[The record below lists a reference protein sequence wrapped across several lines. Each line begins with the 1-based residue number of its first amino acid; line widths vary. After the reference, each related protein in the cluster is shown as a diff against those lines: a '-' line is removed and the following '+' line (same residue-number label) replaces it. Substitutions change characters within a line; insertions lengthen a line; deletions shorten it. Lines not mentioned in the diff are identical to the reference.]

1 MHAASL
7 SATDTS
13 AIVSDVNKYLFFL
26 KEIEYAWLE
35 DWWRAQGLLAG
46 SAFLSNAIHL
56 TVLHKKSPG
65 NSAAGEII
73 DKALQVML
81 SPSSLQI
88 HVVVSVKLLSLGQR
102 HQGKGLHDSHLFNC
116 SSTLVFPEAWNQFFP
131 KLS

>member
-7 SATDTS
+7 SATDSS
-13 AIVSDVNKYLFFL
+13 AIVSDVNKYLFFI
-26 KEIEYAWLE
+26 KEIEYACLE
-35 DWWRAQGLLAG
+35 DWGRAQGLLAG
-46 SAFLSNAIHL
+46 SALLSNAIHI

-65 NSAAGEII
+65 NSAAGEI

-81 SPSSLQI
+81 SSRSLQI
-88 HVVVSVKLLSLGQR
+88 HVVVSVKLLSLGHR

-131 KLS
+131 KLC